1 VSEITV
7 SRRNTVLFAIA
18 YTILLI
24 GLVVLDQ
31 STKFHAE
38 KLFLAWSH
46 PSNLHAMQTT
56 AYNAITL
63 GTQTGSGN
71 WFEFNFTYVRNT
83 GAIWGLMGNLP
94 RGASNI
100 FFLILYP
107 IFMILLGFTFRTS
120 KPGQRL
126 LRFSIVCILSGAVGN
141 FIDRSTV
148 GYVIDWMHPQWRLFG
163 WSYSYPV
170 FNIADAAIVS
180 GVALWFLDGILET
193 RATKRLTASA

>member
-1 VSEITV
+1 VSELTV
-7 SRRNTVLFAIA
+7 SRRNTVLLLIA
-18 YTILLI
+18 YTILLV

-38 KLFLAWSH
+38 KLFLTWSH
-46 PSNLHAMQTT
+46 PSDLHAMQTT

-63 GTQTGSGN
+63 GSQTGN

-94 RGASNI
+94 KGLSNV

-107 IFMILLGFTFRTS
+107 VFVSMLGFTFRAS

-126 LRFSIVCILSGAVGN
+126 LRFSIICILSGAVGN

-148 GYVIDWMHPQWRLFG
+148 GYVIDWMHPQWSIWG
-163 WSYSYPV
+163 WTYSYPV

-180 GVALWFLDGILET
+180 GVVLWFLDGILES